1 MKAGEEFRR
10 FSRYPIRVEFK
21 IHEDEATSKGKL
33 LFDSLNLS
41 AGGAFL
47 HSDYLFDV
55 GTKIDVSFK
64 LPNRDEP
71 IGVKA
76 EVTWVTRGST
86 GRTESGMGVEFIN
99 LEESDRKTI
108 EALIQSYPQIPG

>member
-1 MKAGEEFRR
+1 MKTGEEFRR

-21 IHEDEATSKGKL
+21 IHEDTETSKGKL

-55 GTKIDVSFK
+55 GSDLDVSFK
-64 LPNRDEP
+64 LPNNDEP
-71 IGVKA
+71 IHVKA
-76 EVTWVTRGST
+76 KVTWVTRGST

-99 LEESDRKTI
+99 LEASDRATI
-108 EALIQSYPQIPG
+108 EALIQSYPKLPG